1 MLFLLLTTL
10 GCRNKDLAI
19 DTAGL
24 VSVDDSTTV
33 DSGRIDADGDGV
45 AAAEDCDDTNPDI
58 SPLADEVCDEVDND
72 CDGEVDEDPVD
83 GPSWYADEDGDG
95 YGAGEGTIACE
106 APEGLVEYDGDC
118 DDADSAW
125 HPGAVEDDCTDPND
139 YNCDGS
145 VGWEDGDGDGF
156 AACEECDDGDAS
168 IHPDGEEVCDG
179 ADNNCDGQV
188 DEDSAV
194 DAGTWYQDADGD
206 GFGDLDETTVA
217 CAAPEGF
224 VEASTDCDDTDAE
237 VNPDAA
243 EFCDSI
249 DNDCD
254 GTIDEDDAVDASTWY
269 ADTDGDG
276 YGDAKVSSAA
286 CEQPSGSVSD
296 STDCDD
302 SASATYPGADEYCD
316 GVDTDCD
323 GTLDEDDALDALT
336 WYGDGDGDGYGS
348 GTGTASCSQPSST
361 ASIDGDCDEG
371 DSAINPGASEVCDG
385 VDNDCDSSVDETGC
399 PCNVKSYGGKSYLFC
414 TSGQSW
420 TNASATCASYGY
432 HLLDVQNAAENSW
445 ADSTADTYSTGKWW
459 IGLNDRA
466 SEGTWAWDGGAAVT
480 YTNWHSGEP
489 NNSGNEDCVQFNRF
503 HPSQTWNDEGCGQA
517 LPYICEN

>member
-1 MLFLLLTTL
+1 M
-10 GCRNKDLAI
+10 
-19 DTAGL
+19 DT
-24 VSVDDSTTV
+24 
-33 DSGRIDADGDGV
+33 
-45 AAAEDCDDTNPDI
+45 
-58 SPLADEVCDEVDND
+58 D
-72 CDGEVDEDPVD
+72 CDGSLDESDALD
-83 GPSWYADEDGDG
+83 APSWYAD
-95 YGAGEGTIACE
+95 
-106 APEGLVEYDGDC
+106 
-118 DDADSAW
+118 ADS
-125 HPGAVEDDCTDPND
+125 
-139 YNCDGS
+139 
-145 VGWEDGDGDGF
+145 
-156 AACEECDDGDAS
+156 
-168 IHPDGEEVCDG
+168 
-179 ADNNCDGQV
+179 
-188 DEDSAV
+188 
-194 DAGTWYQDADGD
+194 D
-206 GFGDLDETTVA
+206 GFGDANTSQASCSQPGGGTVTYIA
-217 CAAPEGF
+217 
-224 VEASTDCDDTDAE
+224 DD
-237 VNPDAA
+237 
-243 EFCDSI
+243 
-249 DNDCD
+249 
-254 GTIDEDDAVDASTWY
+254 
-269 ADTDGDG
+269 
-276 YGDAKVSSAA
+276 
-286 CEQPSGSVSD
+286 
-296 STDCDD
+296 TDCDD
-302 SASATYPGADEYCD
+302 STSATYPGADEYCD